1 MVKHSQ
7 HARGENYH
15 YLNKTKSKL
24 DLLVGSSNDKL
35 FKNLRKKWATAAII
49 ALASGSTIF
58 LAESGKASAD
68 TVDPNQAGQTSQPN
82 LTSQTP
88 ESSVGLTSSEIKVSE
103 TSQATDQSANQTD
116 DSEKQNSASDASQA
130 ETDAKSETSTESSST
145 QGEQTQTNQATQT
158 QSSSAQAEK
167 QTTANDDQTAD
178 EAGQKD
184 ANGVELPA
192 NHQDHVKGNVQ
203 DAWDQGYK
211 GEHTVVAVI
220 DSGVDV
226 YHKDFLTMPSD
237 PKFTADQMKEMIKEL
252 GYGRYVDEKF
262 PYVYNYVDNENEHM
276 EGPDEEPH
284 GQHVSGI
291 IAADGHPDG
300 DKEYVVGV
308 APEAQLMHFKVF
320 GDTTTSL
327 DIAREIYDAVR
338 LGADVIQMS
347 LGGGVSAA
355 DLNVADQR
363 AVQYAVDH
371 GVIVSISASN
381 NGNASSVDNPTHLT
395 DTENYEAGGNAGNY
409 NPFSSSTVAD
419 PGAARNAITVAAETS
434 GLGDNS
440 DMASFSSWGPLPDF
454 TLKPDVSAPGVDV
467 ISLANNNEYTTMS
480 GTSMAGPFV
489 AGAAA
494 LVKQRLAKTNPELQ
508 GAALVAA
515 VKALLMNTAN
525 PQTQAGYD
533 TPVSPRRQGSGQINV
548 GAATRSQAYITTED
562 GTSSVSLKQVG
573 DSTDFELTF
582 HNLSDSELTYD
593 FDDQDN
599 GYTEFRDEDTGEFY
613 DVPLAG
619 AKVSGLTSVL
629 LAPKETKTVK
639 LNLALTGLRKNQL
652 VEGFLK
658 FKNAGDSSTLVVPY
672 LGYYGDMTSEN
683 VFDQNANNDAPDIQ
697 GNRFVNEDNYP
708 RGIADEESLKELVNV
723 DGTYNWQEVAKLY
736 ESGKVA
742 FSPNADHK
750 SDLLRPYAY
759 LKQNLK
765 DLQVQILDAKGNVV
779 RVLADSHGVE
789 KSYHSDG
796 TGTVDFGYGVNNGD
810 AFEWDGKLY
819 DAKTGEM
826 VAAPDGNYTY
836 RFVATLFNDGEHK
849 VQTNDTPVVID
860 TSAPVL
866 SNVTYDDA
874 THTLSGS
881 YADKGA
887 GFTDYS
893 YATVTVNDQVFGFKL
908 NDGASAFDDNEKLSG
923 HFSYVLSDDALKA
936 LTQTANKI
944 TLAVSDVADNTALQT
959 LDVAPVKESPNK
971 VSVWNAVSGLPFSE
985 SSSDYNAENKTFTL
999 KGAAD
1004 RDFFVNGKL
1013 VQVENGQFTLPVS
1026 VDVTDLVFSSDP
1038 AGKKVIGSFTSYTP
1052 KAQFAWQHVDGENK
1066 SFGPQIYSVFGSN
1079 PDDIVV
1085 QAAVS
1090 KGSNVK
1096 AYAKDYFTGEV
1107 YTGVVQDGVATFHVH
1122 TSINKNKDT
1131 GVFARALL
1139 QGWTEIDGP
1148 AFNDKQVTDPTPIK
1162 DANYL
1167 GVYYK
1172 ADATSTTYNDRDKLG
1187 VDMKDEP
1194 ADVKAFGPGAYP
1206 GYDNSS
1212 DPDDNISFDYMNNN
1226 GVTVY
1231 GNEAVVNGYYD
1242 PETKLFTVTGKVQPN
1257 VVALTF
1263 LADSPYEVDP
1273 NNQADI
1279 SNNGKFT
1286 TSFKIDPSATR
1297 QLSYFYR
1304 LNDGEL
1310 KRGSLSLILDVV
1322 APTLKVDQAGSD
1334 EVTELTTSDK
1344 TFKLSGSATDNL
1356 DGYGVFIN
1364 GDNVFSEFATNGYN
1378 YIPEI
1383 NLTADQT
1390 SQNSFAPYKFEK
1402 EFNLDD
1408 NDGQE
1413 TTHVF
1418 TVEVVDQAGNRS
1430 LKKFVVHYVPEDEAE
1445 PEKQDP
1451 TTSEGEKENGS
1462 EQSGTKT
1469 DEGGKSDQGA
1479 KTEPEK
1485 QDPTTSENGN
1495 ETGSEQSGAKTDE
1508 GGKSDQGAKTEPEK
1522 QDPATSESGSD
1533 TGSSQSGAKTDE
1545 GGTSDQG
1552 AKTEPEKQNPA
1563 TSENRSETGSSQSGA
1578 KTDEGS
1584 STNTTSGESGK
1595 TANSASTS
1603 EGSKPGSSTG
1613 SPSVSVQPVTP
1624 VVTVTSAS
1632 SSQPES
1638 ASTVASTQQR
1648 DASSNGV
1655 AEINDPSVYKKL
1667 YHNAYVYTA
1676 QGDLVKKAK
1685 KSVTLKKKTVVKVLD
1700 KGRVVL
1706 IKGKKYYRVGK
1717 NKFVKVAN
1725 TLRVKTVR
1733 KAYVY
1738 NAKGKVVRKQGK
1750 KVSLKKDTL
1759 LKVLNK
1765 RKPVV
1770 INGEKFYQVGKDQFV
1785 KVKDTV
1791 LA

>member
-24 DLLVGSSNDKL
+24 DLLVGPSNDKL

-58 LAESGKASAD
+58 LAESGKANAD

-88 ESSVGLTSSEIKVSE
+88 GSSVGLTSAEIKVSE

-130 ETDAKSETSTESSST
+130 ETDAKSETSTEPSST
-145 QGEQTQTNQATQT
+145 QGEQTQTNQTRQT

-683 VFDQNANNDAPDIQ
+683 VFDQNANNEAPDIQ

-765 DLQVQILDAKGNVV
+765 DLQVQILDAKGNVI

-796 TGTVDFGYGVNNGD
+796 TGTIDFGYGVNNGD

-819 DAKTGEM
+819 DAKTGEL

-836 RFVATLFNDGEHK
+836 RFVATLFNDGENK

-985 SSSDYNAENKTFTL
+985 NSGDYNAENKTFTL

-1026 VDVTDLVFSSDP
+1026 VDETDLVFSSDP
-1038 AGKKVIGSFTSYTP
+1038 AGKKVIGSFNSYTP

-1107 YTGVVQDGVATFHVH
+1107 YTGEVQDGVATFHVH

-1131 GVFARALL
+1131 GVFARTLL

-1172 ADATSTTYNDRDKLG
+1172 ADATSTTYTDRDKLG

-1242 PETKLFTVTGKVQPN
+1242 PETKLFTVTGQVQPN

-1279 SNNGKFT
+1279 SDKGKFT

-1322 APTLKVDQAGSD
+1322 APTLKVDQAGSE

-1430 LKKFVVHYVPEDEAE
+1430 LKKFVVHYVPEDKTDPA
-1445 PEKQDP
+1445 KQGP
-1451 TTSEGEKENGS
+1451 ATSDGTKDNGS
-1462 EQSGTKT
+1462 
-1469 DEGGKSDQGA
+1469 D
-1479 KTEPEK
+1479 
-1485 QDPTTSENGN
+1485 
-1495 ETGSEQSGAKTDE
+1495 QSGAKTDDKGSTTDE
-1508 GGKSDQGAKTEPEK
+1508 GAKVGDPEN
-1522 QDPATSESGSD
+1522 QDPATLEGAKGSDSDQSGSKSSEDSSSSNGSKEANQGTSSNSNNTTDAEAGKTDSSASANEGKNSESQA
-1533 TGSSQSGAKTDE
+1533 SQ
-1545 GGTSDQG
+1545 
-1552 AKTEPEKQNPA
+1552 
-1563 TSENRSETGSSQSGA
+1563 
-1578 KTDEGS
+1578 
-1584 STNTTSGESGK
+1584 
-1595 TANSASTS
+1595 
-1603 EGSKPGSSTG
+1603 EGSKPDSSTG
-1613 SPSVSVQPVTP
+1613 SQAVDVQPTTP
-1624 VVTVTSAS
+1624 VVTGTPAS

-1655 AEINDPSVYKKL
+1655 AEINDHSVYKKL

-1685 KSVTLKKKTVVKVLD
+1685 KSVTLKKKTIVKVLD

-1725 TLRVKTVR
+1725 TYRVKTVR

-1750 KVSLKKDTL
+1750 KVSLKKDIL

-1791 LA
+1791 LAE

>member
-24 DLLVGSSNDKL
+24 DVLVGSSNDKL

-58 LAESGKASAD
+58 LAESGKANAD

-82 LTSQTP
+82 LTSKIP
-88 ESSVGLTSSEIKVSE
+88 ENPVDLTSMETKVSA
-103 TSQATDQSANQTD
+103 TSQANKQSAEQTSA
-116 DSEKQNSASDASQA
+116 SEKQDSASDASQA
-130 ETDAKSETSTESSST
+130 KTNTKSATSAESASA
-145 QGEQTQTNQATQT
+145 QTVQAQANQTSQT
-158 QSSSAQAEK
+158 QSATDQAEN
-167 QTTANDDQTAD
+167 QTTANEDQTAD

-184 ANGVELPA
+184 ANRVELPA

-525 PQTQAGYD
+525 PQTRYNPTNPQTQAGYN
-533 TPVSPRRQGSGQINV
+533 TIVSPRRQGSGQINV

-639 LNLALTGLRKNQL
+639 LNLALTGLKKNQL

-708 RGIADEESLKELVNV
+708 RGIADEESLKELVNI

-796 TGTVDFGYGVNNGD
+796 TGTVDFGYGVNNSD

-836 RFVATLFNDGEHK
+836 RFVATLFNDGENK

-908 NDGASAFDDNEKLSG
+908 NDDASAFDDNEKLSG

-959 LDVAPVKESPNK
+959 LDVAPVKEGPNK

-985 SSSDYNAENKTFTL
+985 NSSDYNAENKTFTL

-1026 VDVTDLVFSSDP
+1026 VDETDLVFSSDF

-1066 SFGPQIYSVFGSN
+1066 SFGSQIYSVFGSN

-1096 AYAKDYFTGEV
+1096 AYAKDYSTGEV

-1172 ADATSTTYNDRDKLG
+1172 ADATSTTYTDRDKLG

-1430 LKKFVVHYVPEDEAE
+1430 LKKFLVHYVPEDKTDPA
-1445 PEKQDP
+1445 KQGP
-1451 TTSEGEKENGS
+1451 ATSDGTKDNGS
-1462 EQSGTKT
+1462 
-1469 DEGGKSDQGA
+1469 D
-1479 KTEPEK
+1479 
-1485 QDPTTSENGN
+1485 
-1495 ETGSEQSGAKTDE
+1495 QSGAKTDKGSTTDE
-1508 GGKSDQGAKTEPEK
+1508 GAKVGDPEK
-1522 QDPATSESGSD
+1522 QDPATLEGAKGSDSDQSGSKSSEDSSSSNGSKEANQGTSSNSNNTTDAEAGKTDSSASANEGKNSESQA
-1533 TGSSQSGAKTDE
+1533 SQ
-1545 GGTSDQG
+1545 
-1552 AKTEPEKQNPA
+1552 
-1563 TSENRSETGSSQSGA
+1563 
-1578 KTDEGS
+1578 
-1584 STNTTSGESGK
+1584 
-1595 TANSASTS
+1595 
-1603 EGSKPGSSTG
+1603 EGSKPDSSTG
-1613 SPSVSVQPVTP
+1613 SQAVDVQPTTP
-1624 VVTVTSAS
+1624 VVTGTPAS

-1648 DASSNGV
+1648 NASSNGV
-1655 AEINDPSVYKKL
+1655 AEINDPSAYKKL

-1770 INGEKFYQVGKDQFV
+1770 INGEKFYQIGKDQFV

-1791 LA
+1791 LAE